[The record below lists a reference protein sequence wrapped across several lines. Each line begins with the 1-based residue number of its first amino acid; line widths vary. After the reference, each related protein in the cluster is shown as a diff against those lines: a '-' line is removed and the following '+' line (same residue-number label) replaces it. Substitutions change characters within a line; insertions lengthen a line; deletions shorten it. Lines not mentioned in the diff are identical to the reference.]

1 MIKKGK
7 VVEIKFSGPEK
18 VGCRVEYPASK
29 TVSAMMP
36 LAAGNSDLELGHHV
50 LVAYWSQMEGIAL
63 AIIREV
69 E

>member
-7 VVEIKFSGPEK
+7 VVEIKLSGTEK
-18 VGCRVEYPASK
+18 IGCRVEYPDCK
-29 TVSAMMP
+29 MVSAMMP
-36 LAAGNSDLELGHHV
+36 LAAGNSDLQIGDHV
-50 LVAYWSQMEGIAL
+50 LAAYWSQLEGIVL